1 MVKRFVIPPQQ
12 NAEFVCQME
21 EVLTVYASPYDPLE
35 PVVCL
40 DEQPQ
45 VLRGHARDPL
55 PMEPGVPAR
64 VDDEYRRQGTA
75 NVFCLFEPL
84 RGWREMR
91 VTERRTLQDF
101 AQTLKHL
108 SDIVYPQARVIHLVL
123 DNLNTHKKAALYA
136 TFCPEEAAR
145 LGARFHFHHT
155 PKHGSWLN
163 AAEIELSVFSRQC
176 TDRRLEGVPRLIEES
191 AAWTAER
198 NLAKAQLCWHFT
210 TGDARVK
217 LCRLYPSLTP

>member
-1 MVKRFVIPPQQ
+1 
-12 NAEFVCQME
+12 ME
-21 EVLTVYASPYDPLE
+21 EVLSVYAASYTPLE

-45 VLRGHARDPL
+45 VLHGHARNPL
-55 PMEPGVPAR
+55 AMKPGVPAR
-64 VDDEYRRQGTA
+64 VDDEYTRQGTA

-91 VTERRTLQDF
+91 VTARRTSKDF
-101 AQTLKHL
+101 AQTLKYL
-108 SDIVYPQARVIHLVL
+108 SDTVYPQAKVIHLVL

-136 TFCPEEAAR
+136 TFLPHEAAR
-145 LGARFHFHHT
+145 LAARFMFHHT

-176 TDRRLEGVPRLIEES
+176 TDRRLEGLSRLEQES
-191 AAWTAER
+191 AAWTQER
-198 NLAKAQLCWHFT
+198 NRTQVQLCWHFT
-210 TGDARVK
+210 TGDARIK
-217 LCRLYPSLTP
+217 LRRLYPSLIS

>member
-1 MVKRFVIPPQQ
+1 
-12 NAEFVCQME
+12 ME
-21 EVLTVYASPYDPLE
+21 EVLTVYAWPYTPLE

-45 VLRGHARDPL
+45 VLHGHARDPL
-55 PMEPGVPAR
+55 PALPGQCAR
-64 VDDEYRRQGTA
+64 VDDEYIRQGTA

-84 RGWREMR
+84 RGWREMH

-101 AQTLKHL
+101 AQTLKYL
-108 SDIVYPQARVIHLVL
+108 SDTVYPQAEVIHLVL
-123 DNLNTHKKAALYA
+123 DNLNTHTKAALYA
-136 TFCPEEAAR
+136 TFPPEEAAR
-145 LGARFHFHHT
+145 LATRFHFHHT

-176 TDRRLEGVPRLIEES
+176 TDRRLEGIPRLEQES

-198 NLAKAQLCWHFT
+198 NLKKAQLCWHFT

-217 LCRLYPSLTP
+217 LRRLYPSLTP